1 MLQTLSQ
8 TLNKSIDSP
17 DIRAL
22 SAKFK
27 FKKQPKIVNQ
37 FILGQQNLNRSQ
49 SQQQL
54 QRSTAR
60 MSLLYGAGGTNISRF
75 TATPAHES
83 GQGRVESYSRDKNL
97 STLLLSKTK

>member
-60 MSLLYGAGGTNISRF
+60 MSLLYGAGGTNTSRF
-75 TATPAHES
+75 TPIAHES